1 MSFFEWDYS
10 HLSSN
15 NRLTA
20 ISQRRWVCQ
29 PPIRMY
35 FTSSLSERCILI
47 SGRIVKKH
55 ICFVICKKGTFE
67 WDYSHLFR
75 NNRSR
80 AISQRRWVWQPPTR
94 MCFTSSLKER
104 CILISG
110 CIVKKYISF
119 VICKKGSFEWD
130 YPHLFSNN
138 RLRVISQRRW
148 VCQPLQECVS
158 LVVWESTVCWFL
170 GGL

>member
-1 MSFFEWDYS
+1 MGESKKWVFFEWDYS

-15 NRLTA
+15 NHLSA

-67 WDYSHLFR
+67 WDYSHLFK

-80 AISQRRWVWQPPTR
+80 AISQRRWVCQPPTR

-119 VICKKGSFEWD
+119 VICKKG
-130 YPHLFSNN
+130 LSNETTHIF
-138 RLRVISQRRW
+138 LVII
-148 VCQPLQECVS
+148 VYALYATEDEFVS
-158 LVVWESTVCWFL
+158 PYKNAFH
-170 GGL
+170 